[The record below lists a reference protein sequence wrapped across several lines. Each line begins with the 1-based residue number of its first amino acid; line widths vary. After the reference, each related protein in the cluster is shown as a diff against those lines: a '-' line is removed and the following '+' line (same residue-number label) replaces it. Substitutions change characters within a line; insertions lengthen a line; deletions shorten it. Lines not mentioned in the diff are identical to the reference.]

1 MNLPNKLTIVRA
13 IMIPLFMCAYIYID
27 TVAGKWIAA
36 ALFALASFTDFLD
49 GYLARRDNLVT
60 DFGKF
65 MDPLADKLM
74 VTGALLCL
82 LADGVI
88 GTWVTMIILARE
100 FIVTGIRLVGASK
113 GRVIAA
119 GKLGKLKTVIQI
131 ISVIAAILL
140 GAGIITDILMYVSA
154 LITLVSGINYI
165 VLNKDIISEC

>member
-27 TVAGKWIAA
+27 GTLGKWIAA
-36 ALFALASFTDFLD
+36 ILFALASFTDFLD

-82 LADGVI
+82 LSDGVI
-88 GTWVTMIILARE
+88 GTWVTMIILSRE
-100 FIVTGIRLVGASK
+100 FIVTGIRLVAASK

-131 ISVIAAILL
+131 ISVLVAILF
-140 GAGIITDILMYVSA
+140 GAGIITNILMYITA